1 MAVNIA
7 IISGILLYREEFRL
21 LLICV
26 FSSMLFTLFIVFVNL
41 SHKCYKVYSNLD
53 CNSTKQCTCSKKT

>member
-41 SHKCYKVYSNLD
+41 SHKCYKADKLQSL
-53 CNSTKQCTCSKKT
+53 Q